1 MKVRLAKTAGFCMGV
16 RRAMELTLK
25 ALNRED
31 TPIYSYGP
39 LIHNSQVM
47 DMLSNKGLRTI
58 YKRDEWPE
66 EGKTV
71 IIRAHGVPPDE
82 RKALKEAGLKVI
94 NATCPRVIRVQAI
107 IQKHTKNGYAAII
120 VGDAEHAEVVGLL
133 GHAGG
138 NGWAVKSD
146 AEIHKLPDLEKV
158 IVVAQTTQSR
168 PHFADMVSVIQDR
181 WPQAVI
187 FNTICDTTHNR
198 QEEVRQLSSQVQ
210 AMIVVGGHNSGNTT
224 RLAEVSRS
232 AGTKTIHLETEDEL
246 DPEWLSSLDTVGVT
260 SGASTPNW
268 MIKRVTRELERTA
281 RRRELSFRSV
291 FRRVLR
297 ILVLSNIYIALG
309 AASLTMAGTMLQGLS
324 PGLKLFAVVFFY
336 VHAMHML
343 NLFLDK
349 EAGKFNDP
357 DRALFLESHKKVL
370 IGSGIFSAMASLV
383 LGFNIG
389 PPVFLLLFITGF
401 IGLLYS
407 IRLVPKSL
415 APYTR
420 LTRLKDFPA
429 SRTLSVS
436 IGWALG
442 LSLIPALTPDGN
454 INWST
459 LLVATSIFLLVF
471 IRGNLVGIFDIQ
483 GDRII
488 GRETIPII
496 IGEERTLA
504 MLNLTVILLA
514 LVLVLGWILN
524 LFPSLALFL
533 LIVPVYVGLYLV
545 VYQRKKFIISALFEA
560 LVDGSFILPG
570 LISWL
575 WWVWL

>member
-1 MKVRLAKTAGFCMGV
+1 MGV

-25 ALNRED
+25 ALNSED

-47 DMLSNKGLRTI
+47 DMLGNKGLRTI
-58 YKRDEWPE
+58 DKSDEWPE

-82 RKALKEAGLKVI
+82 AKALKKAGLKVI

-107 IQKHTKNGYAAII
+107 IRKYTKNGYAAII

-133 GHAGG
+133 GHARG
-138 NGWAVKSD
+138 NGWAVKSE
-146 AEIHKLPDLEKV
+146 AEINTLPDLEKV

-168 PHFADMVSVIQDR
+168 PHFSDMVSVIQSR
-181 WPQAVI
+181 WPETII

-246 DPEWLSSLDTVGVT
+246 DTEWLSSVDTVGVT

-281 RRRELSFRSV
+281 RRRELSFRNVS
-291 FRRVLR
+291 RRVLR

-309 AASLTMAGTMLQGLS
+309 AASLTMSGTMLQGLS
-324 PGLKLFAVVFFY
+324 PGFKLFAVVFFY
-336 VHAMHML
+336 VHAMHIL

-357 DRALFLESHKKVL
+357 DRALFLESHKTVL
-370 IGSGIFSAMASLV
+370 IGSGIFSAMASLI
-383 LGFNIG
+383 LGFSIG
-389 PPVFLLLFITGF
+389 PPVFLTIFITGSV
-401 IGLLYS
+401 GLLYS
-407 IRLVPKSL
+407 IRIVPKSL

-436 IGWALG
+436 TGWALS
-442 LSLIPALTPDGN
+442 LSLIPALTPDGS

-459 LLVATSIFLLVF
+459 LLVATVIFLLVF
-471 IRGNLVGIFDIQ
+471 IRSNLVGIFDIQ

-496 IGEERTLA
+496 IGEKRTLA
-504 MLNLTVILLA
+504 MLNLIVSLLA
-514 LVLVLGWILN
+514 LVLVIGWILN

-545 VYQRKKFIISALFEA
+545 VYQRKKFVISALFEA

-570 LISWL
+570 VISWL
-575 WWVWL
+575 WWIWL

>member
-1 MKVRLAKTAGFCMGV
+1 MGV

-47 DMLSNKGLRTI
+47 DMLGNKGLRTI

-66 EGKTV
+66 EGRTV

-107 IQKHTKNGYAAII
+107 IRKYTKNGYAAII

-138 NGWAVKSD
+138 NGWAVKSE
-146 AEIHKLPDLEKV
+146 AEIHALPNLEKV

-168 PHFADMVSVIQDR
+168 PHFADMVSVIQGR

-187 FNTICDTTHNR
+187 FNTICDTTHDR

-268 MIKRVTRELERTA
+268 MIKRVTRELERTS
-281 RRRELSFRSV
+281 RRRKLSFRNV

-297 ILVLSNIYIALG
+297 ILVLSNVYIALG
-309 AASLTMAGTMLQGLS
+309 AGSLTMAGTMLQGLS

-336 VHAMHML
+336 VHAMHIL

-370 IGSGIFSAMASLV
+370 IGSGIFSAMASLG
-383 LGFNIG
+383 LGFSIG
-389 PPVFLLLFITGF
+389 PPVLLILFITGF

-407 IRLVPKSL
+407 IRIVPKSL

-436 IGWALG
+436 TGWALS
-442 LSLIPALTPDGN
+442 LSLIPALTPDGS

-459 LLVATSIFLLVF
+459 LLVATVIFLLVF
-471 IRGNLVGIFDIQ
+471 IRSNLVGIFDIQ

-504 MLNLTVILLA
+504 MLNLTVSLLA

-524 LFPSLALFL
+524 LFPSLALLL

-545 VYQRKKFIISALFEA
+545 VYQRKKFVISALFEA

-575 WWVWL
+575 WWTWL

>member
-1 MKVRLAKTAGFCMGV
+1 MGV

-25 ALNRED
+25 ALNSED

-47 DMLSNKGLRTI
+47 DMLGNKGLRTI
-58 YKRDEWPE
+58 DKSDEWPE

-82 RKALKEAGLKVI
+82 AKALKKAGLKVI

-107 IQKHTKNGYAAII
+107 IRKYTKNGYAAII

-133 GHAGG
+133 GHARG
-138 NGWAVKSD
+138 NGWAVKSE
-146 AEIHKLPDLEKV
+146 AEINTLPDLEKV

-168 PHFADMVSVIQDR
+168 PHFSDMVSVIQSR
-181 WPQAVI
+181 WPETII

-246 DPEWLSSLDTVGVT
+246 DTEWLSSVDTVGVT

-281 RRRELSFRSV
+281 RRRELSFRNVS
-291 FRRVLR
+291 RRVLR

-309 AASLTMAGTMLQGLS
+309 AASLTMSGTMLQGLS
-324 PGLKLFAVVFFY
+324 PGFKLFAVVFFY
-336 VHAMHML
+336 VHAMHIL

-357 DRALFLESHKKVL
+357 DRALFLESHKTVL
-370 IGSGIFSAMASLV
+370 IGSGIFSAMASLI
-383 LGFNIG
+383 LGFSIG
-389 PPVFLLLFITGF
+389 PPVFLTIFITGSV
-401 IGLLYS
+401 GLLYS
-407 IRLVPKSL
+407 IRIVPKSL

-436 IGWALG
+436 AGWALG
-442 LSLIPALTPDGN
+442 LSLIPALTPDG
-454 INWST
+454 IVGWST
-459 LLVATSIFLLVF
+459 LLVATVIFLLVF
-471 IRGNLVGIFDIQ
+471 IRSNLVGIFDIQ

-496 IGEERTLA
+496 IGEKRTLA
-504 MLNLTVILLA
+504 MLNLIVSLLA
-514 LVLVLGWILN
+514 LVLVIGWILN

-545 VYQRKKFIISALFEA
+545 VYQRKKFVISALFEA

-570 LISWL
+570 VISWL
-575 WWVWL
+575 WWIWL

>member
-1 MKVRLAKTAGFCMGV
+1 MGV

-25 ALNRED
+25 ALNSED

-47 DMLSNKGLRTI
+47 DMLGNKGLRTI
-58 YKRDEWPE
+58 YQRDEWPE
-66 EGKTV
+66 EGRTV

-94 NATCPRVIRVQAI
+94 NATCPRVIRVQALI
-107 IQKHTKNGYAAII
+107 RKYTKNGYAAII

-138 NGWAVKSD
+138 NGWAVKSE
-146 AEIHKLPDLEKV
+146 AEIHALPNLQKV

-168 PHFADMVSVIQDR
+168 PHFADMVSVIQGR

-187 FNTICDTTHNR
+187 FNTICDTTHDR

-268 MIKRVTRELERTA
+268 MIKRVTRELERTS
-281 RRRELSFRSV
+281 RRRKLSFRNV

-297 ILVLSNIYIALG
+297 ILVLSNVYIALG
-309 AASLTMAGTMLQGLS
+309 AGSLTMAGTMLQGLS

-336 VHAMHML
+336 VHAMHIL

-370 IGSGIFSAMASLV
+370 IGSGIFSAMASLG
-383 LGFNIG
+383 LGFSIG
-389 PPVFLLLFITGF
+389 PPVFLILFITGF

-407 IRLVPKSL
+407 IRIVPKSL

-436 IGWALG
+436 TGWALS
-442 LSLIPALTPDGN
+442 LSLIPALTPDGS

-459 LLVATSIFLLVF
+459 LLVATVIFLLVF
-471 IRGNLVGIFDIQ
+471 IRSNLVGIFDIQ

-504 MLNLTVILLA
+504 MLNLTVSLLA

-524 LFPSLALFL
+524 LFPSLALLL

-545 VYQRKKFIISALFEA
+545 VYQRKKFVISALFEA

-575 WWVWL
+575 WWTWL